1 MLETYDDEERHV
13 FYHTHQN
20 DFKINNFVIRN
31 KGIIRIVVNTNTYY
45 VLYSKENM

>member
-20 DFKINNFVIRN
+20 DVKINNFVIRN
-31 KGIIRIVVNTNTYY
+31 KGIIQIVNIQFHFITSNQI
-45 VLYSKENM
+45 